1 MFPLSKLDESHFRV
15 VCAIKLSSCQVEIF
29 SCLGADLIVQT
40 TVLCLLTHVYY
51 FTKLIQS

>member
-51 FTKLIQS
+51 FMKLIQS